1 MGKVKKIYG
10 ALLHGATLGLWD
22 DALMAHVVETCPY
35 STDRRVIKAAS
46 RALLDPEVKDR
57 NILNVICN
65 LAIKLH
71 AGPIPASTS
80 PAPLDTSAALTDL
93 NLAAVKRFA
102 ST

>member
-22 DALMAHVVETCPY
+22 DALMAHVGDTCPY
-35 STDRRVIKAAS
+35 ATDRRVIKAAS
-46 RALLDPEVKDR
+46 RALLDPDVKDR

-71 AGPIPASTS
+71 TGPIPASTLPS
-80 PAPLDTSAALTDL
+80 SLDTSDALIDPKPAAIKT
-93 NLAAVKRFA
+93 FA